1 MRSPTHRYAGFGRTV
16 FLLALGLGL
25 GPLPAQ
31 AQRPPGM
38 VAAPDRGPD
47 EGGGPYDRLIIRGV
61 TVIDGTG
68 APPIGPMD
76 IIIEGNRIVDMVGV
90 GVPNVPIPE
99 RRRPALEIEDN
110 PDAVVHEID
119 ATGMY
124 VLPGFVDLHLHTG
137 GVPKAPEAEYAYK
150 LWMAHGITTGRGVGF
165 GPYDWSIQ
173 EKARSEANEIVAP
186 RMWAYPFMGSG
197 GQGWRDRQIQTPEDA
212 RAWVRY
218 IKQSGGDGLKLG
230 SHRPEI
236 MEALLDEARQLGL
249 GSTAHL
255 NQMGV
260 AQMNAID
267 AARLGLGTVTHFYG
281 LFESLYKDHDV
292 QPWPPEMN
300 YFDEQHRFGQVAV
313 QASLIHERGSP
324 EWKAFLE
331 ELLAL
336 DVTLDPTMTAYQA
349 SWDVDAQ
356 KFAPWHETYTLPSL
370 WDFYEADREDHG
382 SYYYDWTTWK
392 EVAWRDF

>member
-1 MRSPTHRYAGFGRTV
+1 
-16 FLLALGLGL
+16 
-25 GPLPAQ
+25 
-31 AQRPPGM
+31 
-38 VAAPDRGPD
+38 
-47 EGGGPYDRLIIRGV
+47 
-61 TVIDGTG
+61 
-68 APPIGPMD
+68 MD
-76 IIIEGNRIVDMVGV
+76 IVIEGNRIISVRGV
-90 GVPNVPIPE
+90 GSPNVPIDE
-99 RRRPALEIEDN
+99 DRRPDLGIDGN
-110 PDAVVHEID
+110 PDAVIREID

-137 GVPKAPEAEYAYK
+137 GVPKAPEAEYTYK

-165 GPYDWSIQ
+165 GPHDWTIQ
-173 EKARSEANEIVAP
+173 EKQRSAANEIVAP
-186 RMWAYPFMGSG
+186 RMWAYPFTG
-197 GQGWRDRQIQTPEDA
+197 GGGEGWDDRSIDTPDDA

-218 IKQSGGDGLKLG
+218 VKESGGDGLKLG
-230 SHRPEI
+230 SHRPDI
-236 MEALLDEARQLGL
+236 MEALLDEARKLGL

-281 LFESLYKDHDV
+281 LFESLYKGHDV

-300 YFDEQHRFGQVAV
+300 YNDEQHRFGQVAG
-313 QASLIHERGSP
+313 QASLIYERGSP
-324 EWKAFLE
+324 EWNGFLE

-356 KFAPWHETYTLPSL
+356 KYAPGVSVCILYT
-370 WDFYEADREDHG
+370 HIHH
-382 SYYYDWTTWK
+382 K
-392 EVAWRDF
+392 